1 MEIGTP
7 LGSAPRPGPAA
18 RLVIGLL
25 GVYRRWISPLFL
37 PHCRFHPSCSA
48 YAVEALRVH
57 GLARGTGLAV
67 LRLLKCAPWH
77 PGGLDPV
84 PPRRIRDPD
93 GELVPGPDPDPPAAD
108 GPPTDPTDRTAPRG
122 AASPTSEEHASC

>member
-7 LGSAPRPGPAA
+7 ARARTSPGPAT
-18 RLVIGLL
+18 RLVVALL
-25 GVYRRWISPLFL
+25 EVYRRWISPLFL

-57 GLARGTGLAV
+57 GLLRGTGLTV
-67 LRLLKCAPWH
+67 VRLAKCAPWH

-84 PPRRIRDPD
+84 PPRRSRGPDGDGPPDRDP
-93 GELVPGPDPDPPAAD
+93 PGAGGPAAD
-108 GPPTDPTDRTAPRG
+108 PSDRTAPRG
-122 AASPTSEEHASC
+122 AGAPTSEEQASC